1 MYIEQKEYLKIIQSL
16 PISCVD
22 IIIKNKN
29 NEYLLVQRNSD
40 PLKNHYFLVGGRVN
54 LNETLLSAA
63 KRKLNEEVG
72 LNVDKFEFIGVYQDF
87 FDRNSFGKCK
97 IYHTISLVFLINIIG
112 NEKIKLNKF
121 STSYKWSKELPKRF
135 LENSYLLKEKL

>member
-1 MYIEQKEYLKIIQSL
+1 MYIEQKKYLEIIESL

-22 IIIKNKN
+22 IIIKNQK
-29 NEYLLVQRNSD
+29 NEYLLVHRNTD

-54 LNETLLSAA
+54 INETLLSAA

-72 LNVDKFEFIGVYQDF
+72 LNQNDFQFIGVYQDF
-87 FDRNSFGKCK
+87 FDRNSFGKCEV
-97 IYHTISLVFLINIIG
+97 YHTISTVFITNIIG
-112 NEKIKLNKF
+112 NEKVKLNKF
-121 STSYKWSKELPKRF
+121 SGSYKWSKELPKRF

>member
-87 FDRNSFGKCK
+87 FDRNSFGKCE

-121 STSYKWSKELPKRF
+121 SSSYKWSKELPKRF